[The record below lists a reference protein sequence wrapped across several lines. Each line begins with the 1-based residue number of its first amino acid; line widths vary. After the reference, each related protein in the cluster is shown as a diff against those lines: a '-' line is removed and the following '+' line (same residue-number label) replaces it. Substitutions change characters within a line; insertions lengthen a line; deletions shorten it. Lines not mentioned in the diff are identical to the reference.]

1 MQHDIKNLLY
11 STDLSQNTLIAFGY
25 AAYLA
30 KLTGA
35 NIHLLHVLEKLS
47 DDAMFALQAYLLDE
61 KKRHEI
67 IDERVEK
74 ARARLDERQEIFW
87 SAQSDEDKKVRK
99 QIKSV
104 TVCESY
110 PAEEILKAAK
120 THDCDLIVI
129 GSHER
134 GMSHTFLGSVA
145 KSVLRRSHVPT
156 LIVPLVDA
164 DEQ

>member
-1 MQHDIKNLLY
+1 MQHDIKNVLY
-11 STDLSQNTLIAFGY
+11 STDLSQNSLIAFGY

-35 NIHLLHVLEKLS
+35 DIHLLHVLEALS
-47 DDAMFALQAYLLDE
+47 DDAMFALQTYVQDE
-61 KKRHEI
+61 KKRHAM

-74 ARARLDERQEIFW
+74 ARKRLDERQEAFW
-87 SAQSDEDKKVRK
+87 SAQSAEDQKVRS

-110 PAEEILKAAK
+110 PAEEILKTAK
-120 THDCDLIVI
+120 ARNCDLVVM

-156 LIVPLVDA
+156 LIVPLVESD
-164 DEQ
+164 

>member
-1 MQHDIKNLLY
+1 MQHDLKSVLY
-11 STDLSQNTLIAFGY
+11 STDLSPNSLIAFGY

-35 NIHLLHVLEKLS
+35 DIHLLYVLEKLS
-47 DDAMFALQAYLLDE
+47 DDALFALQTYVQDE
-61 KKRHEI
+61 AKRHEM
-67 IDERVEK
+67 IDQRIEK
-74 ARARLDERQEIFW
+74 ARKRLEERQEAFW
-87 SAQSDEDKKVRK
+87 SAQSAEDRKVRS

-110 PAEEILKAAK
+110 PAEEILETARK
-120 THDCDLIVI
+120 HNCDLIVM

-134 GMSHTFLGSVA
+134 GMTHTFLGSVA

-156 LIVPLVDA
+156 LIVPLVETA
-164 DEQ
+164 

>member
-1 MQHDIKNLLY
+1 MKHDIKSLLY
-11 STDLSQNTLIAFGY
+11 STDLSQNSSIAFGY

-35 NIHLLHVLEKLS
+35 DIHLLHVLETLS
-47 DDAMFALQAYLLDE
+47 DDAIFALQTYVQDE

-67 IDERVEK
+67 IDERVQK
-74 ARARLDERQEIFW
+74 ARERLDQRQDAFW
-87 SAQSDEDKKVRK
+87 AAQSAEDKKVRA

-110 PAEEILKAAK
+110 PAEEILKTAK
-120 THDCDLIVI
+120 AKNCELIVM

-156 LIVPLVDA
+156 LIVPLI
-164 DEQ
+164 ETP

>member
-1 MQHDIKNLLY
+1 MKPSIKNVLY
-11 STDLSQNTLIAFGY
+11 STDLSQNAPIAFGY
-25 AAYLA
+25 AVYLA

-47 DDAMFALQAYLLDE
+47 DDAVFTLQTYVMDE

-67 IDERVEK
+67 MDSRAEK
-74 ARARLDERQEIFW
+74 ARGRFDEKQEAFW
-87 SAQSDEDKKVRK
+87 AAQSAEDQAVRK

-110 PAEEILKAAK
+110 PAEEILKTAAD
-120 THDCDLIVI
+120 HNCDLIVM

-134 GMSHTFLGSVA
+134 GMRHTFLGSVA

-156 LIVPLVDA
+156 LIVPLVDN
-164 DEQ
+164 Q

>member
-1 MQHDIKNLLY
+1 MQPEIKSLLY
-11 STDLSQNTLIAFGY
+11 STDLSQNSHIAFGY
-25 AAYLA
+25 AVYLA

-35 NIHLLHVLEKLS
+35 DLHLLHVLGSMS
-47 DDAMFALQAYLLDE
+47 DDAMFALQTYVQDENKRREIIGKRVENARTRLDE
-61 KKRHEI
+61 K
-67 IDERVEK
+67 
-74 ARARLDERQEIFW
+74 QELFW
-87 SAQSDEDKKVRK
+87 SAQSPEDRKVRE

-110 PAEEILKAAK
+110 PAEEILKTAETRK
-120 THDCDLIVI
+120 CDFIVM

-156 LIVPLVDA
+156 LIVPLV
-164 DEQ
+164 ETG

>member
-1 MQHDIKNLLY
+1 MQYDIKCLLY
-11 STDLSQNTLIAFGY
+11 STDLSQNSHIAFGY

-35 NIHLLHVLEKLS
+35 DIHLLHVLASMS
-47 DDAMFALQAYLLDE
+47 DDAMFTLQTYIQDE
-61 KKRHEI
+61 KKRRDVIEQ
-67 IDERVEK
+67 RVEY
-74 ARARLDERQEIFW
+74 ARTRLDEKQESFW
-87 SAQSDEDKKVRK
+87 RAQRPEDRKVRE

-110 PAEEILKAAK
+110 PAEEILKTAE
-120 THDCDLIVI
+120 DRRCDLIVM

-156 LIVPLVDA
+156 LIVPLV
-164 DEQ
+164 ETR

>member
-1 MQHDIKNLLY
+1 MQHDIKNVLY
-11 STDLSQNTLIAFGY
+11 STDLSQNSNIAFGY
-25 AAYLA
+25 AAYIA

-35 NIHLLHVLEKLS
+35 NIHLLHVLEPLS
-47 DDAMFALQAYLLDE
+47 DDAVVTLQAYLLDD

-67 IDERVEK
+67 LDLRVEK
-74 ARARLDERQEIFW
+74 ARKLLNERQEAFW
-87 SAQSDEDKKVRK
+87 AAQSGEDLKVRD

-110 PAEEILKAAK
+110 PAEEILKTAK
-120 THDCDLIVI
+120 ARNCDLIVM

-145 KSVLRRSHVPT
+145 KSVLRRSHVPS
-156 LIVPLVDA
+156 LIVPLAEVD
-164 DEQ
+164 

>member
-1 MQHDIKNLLY
+1 MQHNIKNLLY
-11 STDLSQNTLIAFGY
+11 STDLSQNSHIAFGY

-35 NIHLLHVLEKLS
+35 NLHLLHVLASMS
-47 DDAMFALQAYLLDE
+47 DDAMFALQTYIQDE
-61 KKRHEI
+61 KVRRDMIEKRVANA
-67 IDERVEK
+67 RTRLNEK
-74 ARARLDERQEIFW
+74 QEAFW
-87 SAQSDEDKKVRK
+87 SAQSPEDRKVRE

-110 PAEEILKAAK
+110 PAEEILKTA
-120 THDCDLIVI
+120 TDRECDLIVM

-134 GMSHTFLGSVA
+134 GMTHTFLGSVT

-156 LIVPLVDA
+156 LIVPLVGKN
-164 DEQ
+164 